1 MIVPIT
7 VEIIFHNADACLRSD
22 LWPTASITCSSSIL
36 TAVTTASATSYNTLS
51 AAKSFRITE
60 PCFQAQLLSFNSE
73 YTQAVN
79 SKIASEGCVIPI
91 KSWKTT
97 TR

>member
-1 MIVPIT
+1 MPIT

-22 LWPTASITCSSSIL
+22 LWPNAT
-36 TAVTTASATSYNTLS
+36 TTASSSVLTAISTGS
-51 AAKSFRITE
+51 ASTWSSLHSTKSFRITE